1 MELAPPS
8 RDPYLTGLTAAQR
21 DLVVAGR
28 HYYDGVVASRLGRD
42 ADAAAHFR
50 EFARRVPIEF
60 RPPTGEDD
68 PYADVVP

>member
-1 MELAPPS
+1 M
-8 RDPYLTGLTAAQR
+8 
-21 DLVVAGR
+21 AGR
-28 HYYDGVVASRLGRD
+28 HYYDGVVASQLGRD